1 MHVYDE
7 INSRISIMAFLMYR
21 QCQCSIKSTNG
32 KILGTIVLLI
42 HFMIAK
48 NRRQKC
54 VQCV

>member
-7 INSRISIMAFLMYR
+7 INSRTSIMAFLMYR

-42 HFMIAK
+42 LFMIAK